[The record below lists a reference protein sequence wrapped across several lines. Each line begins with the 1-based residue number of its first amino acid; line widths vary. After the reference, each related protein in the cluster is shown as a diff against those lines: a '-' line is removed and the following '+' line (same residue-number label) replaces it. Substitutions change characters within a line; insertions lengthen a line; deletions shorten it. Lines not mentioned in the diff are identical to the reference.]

1 MLGGEGFG
9 APYALLPG
17 SNSHGAIMGLRLGG
31 RQLLKSFH
39 HKGTDGM
46 VERIPSI
53 YTVSPALTV
62 APGSHYSLRQ
72 FGVLSIR
79 LVIEIVGGCNGMLP

>member
-1 MLGGEGFG
+1 MDVETKDLRGEGMLGGEGFG

-53 YTVSPALTV
+53 TSV
-62 APGSHYSLRQ
+62 
-72 FGVLSIR
+72 R
-79 LVIEIVGGCNGMLP
+79 LNFQAGA